1 MPATV
6 EEMQRPSGATLSASY
21 SRLSELNGDTRV
33 ALERPP
39 FSWGKFWSFVGPGWL
54 MSMAYLDPG
63 NLEADLQSG
72 AYSRYELLYVTF
84 WSTVLGGLYQVLA
97 ARLGSCTG
105 RHLAELCRAEYPRV
119 VTYAVWIMM
128 ELVIIGCDIQ
138 EVLGTAIALQILF
151 GLPLWVGCLITALD
165 TFTFLAIDR
174 RGDNKTVSML
184 GSIIMPHNVYLHSA
198 LVQSRSVHSRCGA
211 GAGPVKE
218 ANFYFGLEAILALFV
233 SFLINMFVISA
244 FASTFYS
251 QQCDALGADVNSDVY
266 DAGIQTACIPSAAAL
281 VSGNSIYS
289 ATTGFTCSIQ
299 NGAVAVSCIQCYT
312 TKRIAGYCQQVG
324 LKEAGTAVSS
334 ALGHYAKII
343 WAVGLVA
350 SGQASTMTGTYAGQF
365 VMEWFLDLR
374 IAAWKRVAITRTMAL
389 GPALVVALLT
399 EYDGFHSDIVSEMIN
414 VMQSVQLPFA
424 LVPLLTFTTNKR
436 LMGQPFV
443 YNRWVVLALVIGT
456 LALFGVNYALVFRT
470 LQQSFDLSSNG
481 WAVVAVVST
490 FYGALVL
497 YLMAFPFVSCGLLS
511 PRNEFFVSQRATTDL
526 ELSRLDTLSLEE
538 QEILANIQELQLQ
551 LMRLRAEEDG
561 DSDDDSTDKAAGA
574 AGSQLIV
581 VSNNLPV
588 LLERQP
594 QTGGWKATKTT
605 GGLDK
610 LMCLT
615 GVRAEMN
622 FLWVGWVG
630 QHIPKSDHEAVRRL
644 LLQHN
649 CLPVFLSSEVASRHT
664 GFSSEVLWSLF
675 HYVSEPVPFTLNSS
689 GNASFHSTKRFNK
702 QDWRAYESANESFAD
717 AIAEVYNE
725 GDSVWVHDYHL
736 MLLPSLLRQ
745 RIPLCRIGWFL
756 HTPFPASDV
765 YCRLPV
771 RSQLLTGVLQAD
783 LVGFQTFDYERHF
796 LSTCHR
802 LLGVECSHKGVRSSF
817 ADRDHFTSIGVFPI
831 GISLEPF
838 ARAASSMSTLN
849 RVNELHDKFGGKR
862 IILGIDRLDNIKGI
876 PHKMLAMEMLLDR
889 FPEWQHNVVLVQI
902 GISSRSGVVDSKS
915 SGASSSGHN
924 GRRSSASST
933 SGENASILPRS
944 SSYPIVGPGST
955 TGSESPIKT
964 LSESPPAAAS
974 PIAAGKGSI
983 GYDAFHQLE
992 MSSRSYHNIVT
1003 QVNQIVGRING
1014 IFGTLDYAPIHFI
1027 QQQVTPHEE
1036 LCALYDLADVC
1047 LVTSTRDGMN
1057 LVSHEFI
1064 VCQQHF
1070 MRNKDE
1076 RKKAARAASRGFST
1090 SSIKSDST
1098 SASAPTF
1105 GGADNAEATGE
1116 GAVRSG
1122 VLSPIASPRQS
1133 SASVLTDWEGEDG
1146 GPGVLIVSEFAGC
1159 SQSLSGAIVINPWN
1173 TEDVALSIHQ
1183 ALSMC
1188 RTEREIRQQKLYRYV
1203 SSNTASTWGEEFL
1216 KELGEAVEKNRKT
1229 STQLPKLDKKTI
1241 VQAYRSSQNRVII
1254 LDYDRT
1260 LTPQHSLLPLAA
1272 VGPNFKSLLDALS
1285 ADERNTVF
1293 IVSGR
1298 ERKFLETWLN
1308 GVRVG
1313 VAAEDGFFYRMNL
1326 SNTRE
1331 QWKTM
1336 SKFQYDVAT
1345 ARSGGSTTAT
1355 VAGVGS
1361 VSGGSMDASFSSDAH
1376 SMMHMS
1382 MGSVPTYSHHT
1393 SVPGS
1398 TDTGDNTPV
1407 TGGSIAQTDD
1417 SFGGDDMSW
1426 KDLVLPTMLMFTD
1439 RTPGSYIED
1448 KESSLAW
1455 HYGDADPHFGSWQAK
1470 DLQII
1475 LERQLIGTALEVYQ
1489 GHMSVSVEHEGCT
1502 KTRVL
1507 EGILKHLS
1515 LPEQIAKKSDQEV
1528 DFVLCVCDDVT
1539 DDQMFQTLNALVTE
1553 SNERHDERKRK
1564 EEEQAANERIRR
1576 NSIALGKPVPAQLHA
1591 QPVPSAAH
1599 VSKAK
1604 PRMPRPRGGSGVTD
1618 ELEPTIKIKG
1628 VKKHRQKE
1636 QLIGAAAAAVR
1647 GHEDYSTDEEEELNV
1662 GDYMDDDNK
1671 VAFSRLQ
1678 KVPVRLAENVSIF
1691 AVVVG
1696 PDVQHSGGRHASSFA
1711 VDTLADVRKV
1721 LKDFVEE
1728 SRKGG
1733 AGPPG
1738 TIADVSLPPAVA
1750 AAPVGGMPEE
1760 APHYRLTS

>member
-1 MPATV
+1 
-6 EEMQRPSGATLSASY
+6 
-21 SRLSELNGDTRV
+21 
-33 ALERPP
+33 
-39 FSWGKFWSFVGPGWL
+39 
-54 MSMAYLDPG
+54 MSMGEDA
-63 NLEADLQSG
+63 
-72 AYSRYELLYVTF
+72 
-84 WSTVLGGLYQVLA
+84 
-97 ARLGSCTG
+97 
-105 RHLAELCRAEYPRV
+105 
-119 VTYAVWIMM
+119 
-128 ELVIIGCDIQ
+128 
-138 EVLGTAIALQILF
+138 
-151 GLPLWVGCLITALD
+151 
-165 TFTFLAIDR
+165 
-174 RGDNKTVSML
+174 
-184 GSIIMPHNVYLHSA
+184 SA
-198 LVQSRSVHSRCGA
+198 LHVA
-211 GAGPVKE
+211 PA
-218 ANFYFGLEAILALFV
+218 
-233 SFLINMFVISA
+233 
-244 FASTFYS
+244 
-251 QQCDALGADVNSDVY
+251 
-266 DAGIQTACIPSAAAL
+266 PS
-281 VSGNSIYS
+281 SG
-289 ATTGFTCSIQ
+289 
-299 NGAVAVSCIQCYT
+299 V
-312 TKRIAGYCQQVG
+312 
-324 LKEAGTAVSS
+324 
-334 ALGHYAKII
+334 
-343 WAVGLVA
+343 
-350 SGQASTMTGTYAGQF
+350 
-365 VMEWFLDLR
+365 
-374 IAAWKRVAITRTMAL
+374 
-389 GPALVVALLT
+389 
-399 EYDGFHSDIVSEMIN
+399 
-414 VMQSVQLPFA
+414 
-424 LVPLLTFTTNKR
+424 
-436 LMGQPFV
+436 
-443 YNRWVVLALVIGT
+443 
-456 LALFGVNYALVFRT
+456 
-470 LQQSFDLSSNG
+470 
-481 WAVVAVVST
+481 
-490 FYGALVL
+490 
-497 YLMAFPFVSCGLLS
+497 LS
-511 PRNEFFVSQRATTDL
+511 PRNEFFVSQRAATDF
-526 ELSRLDTLSLEE
+526 ELSRLATLSLEE

-551 LMRLRAEEDG
+551 LMQLRAEEEE
-561 DSDDDSTDKAAGA
+561 DSDEESTDKPLGA
-574 AGSQLIV
+574 TENQLIV

-594 QTGGWKATKTT
+594 QNGRWKATKTT

-630 QHIPKSDHEAVRRL
+630 QHIPKSEHEAVRRL

-649 CLPVFLSSEVASRHT
+649 CLPVFLSSDVASRHT

-675 HYVSEPVPFTLNSS
+675 HYVSEPVPFTFNTG
-689 GNASFHSTKRFNK
+689 GNTSFHSTKRFNK

-717 AIAEVYNE
+717 AIAEIYNE

-745 RIPLCRIGWFL
+745 RIPPCRIGWFL

-771 RSQLLTGVLQAD
+771 RSQLLQGVLQAD

-802 LLGVECSHKGVRSSF
+802 LLGVECSHKGVRS
-817 ADRDHFTSIGVFPI
+817 ALPDRDHFTSIGVFPI
-831 GISLEPF
+831 GINLEPF
-838 ARAASSMSTLN
+838 ARAASSVPTLN

-915 SGASSSGHN
+915 TGASGSGEN
-924 GRRSSASST
+924 TRTARRSSATSTGGDSS
-933 SGENASILPRS
+933 NILPRS
-944 SSYPIVGPGST
+944 SSYPIVGPGSS
-955 TGSESPIKT
+955 TGSDSPIKG
-964 LSESPPAAAS
+964 LSESPPSAAS
-974 PIAAGKGSI
+974 PMAGGKGNI
-983 GYDAFHQLE
+983 GYDACHQLE
-992 MSSRSYHNIVT
+992 MSSHSYHNIVI

-1027 QQQVTPHEE
+1027 QQQATPHEE

-1076 RKKAARAASRGFST
+1076 RKKAARAAARRISNSKDE
-1090 SSIKSDST
+1090 SV
-1098 SASAPTF
+1098 PT
-1105 GGADNAEATGE
+1105 GNTENTNTVGE
-1116 GAVRSG
+1116 RVSKSG
-1122 VLSPIASPRQS
+1122 VLSPIPSPRQS

-1146 GPGVLIVSEFAGC
+1146 GPGVLVVSEFAGC
-1159 SQSLSGAIVINPWN
+1159 SQSLSGAIVVNPWS

-1203 SSNTASTWGEEFL
+1203 SSNTAAAWGEQFL
-1216 KELGEAVEKNRKT
+1216 EELGEAVEKNRKS
-1229 STQLPKLDKKTI
+1229 STQLPKLDKKII
-1241 VQAYRSSQNRVII
+1241 VQAYRSAQNRVII

-1272 VGPNFKSLLDALS
+1272 VGPNFKSLLDALT

-1361 VSGGSMDASFSSDAH
+1361 VSGGSLDTSYSSDAH

-1382 MGSVPTYSHHT
+1382 MGSLPAYSQHA
-1393 SVPGS
+1393 SAPGS
-1398 TDTGDNTPV
+1398 TDTGDCTPIA
-1407 TGGSIAQTDD
+1407 GSIAPTDD

-1448 KESSLAW
+1448 KESSLTW

-1489 GHMSVSVEHEGCT
+1489 GHKSVSVEHEGCT

-1515 LPEQIAKKSDQEV
+1515 LPDQISKRNDQAV

-1539 DDQMFQTLNALVTE
+1539 DDQMFQTLNALVAE
-1553 SNERHDERKRK
+1553 SNERHNERKRK

-1576 NSIALGKPVPAQLHA
+1576 DSIALGNHPMQPQLHA

-1618 ELEPTIKIKG
+1618 ELEPTRQVKTG
-1628 VKKHRQKE
+1628 VKKRHHTM

-1647 GHEDYSTDEEEELNV
+1647 GHEDYSTDDDDELDA
-1662 GDYMDDDNK
+1662 GDFMDDDNK
-1671 VAFSRLQ
+1671 VVFSRLQ

-1696 PDVQHSGGRHASSFA
+1696 PDVQHSGGRHACSFA
-1711 VDTLADVRKV
+1711 VDSLADVRKV

-1728 SRKGG
+1728 SRKGVGPG
-1733 AGPPG
+1733 AAANASGVATTDTTPPPG
-1738 TIADVSLPPAVA
+1738 DYSSVSSPP
-1750 AAPVGGMPEE
+1750 
-1760 APHYRLTS
+1760 

>member
-1 MPATV
+1 MG
-6 EEMQRPSGATLSASY
+6 E
-21 SRLSELNGDTRV
+21 DT
-33 ALERPP
+33 
-39 FSWGKFWSFVGPGWL
+39 
-54 MSMAYLDPG
+54 
-63 NLEADLQSG
+63 
-72 AYSRYELLYVTF
+72 
-84 WSTVLGGLYQVLA
+84 
-97 ARLGSCTG
+97 
-105 RHLAELCRAEYPRV
+105 
-119 VTYAVWIMM
+119 
-128 ELVIIGCDIQ
+128 
-138 EVLGTAIALQILF
+138 
-151 GLPLWVGCLITALD
+151 
-165 TFTFLAIDR
+165 
-174 RGDNKTVSML
+174 
-184 GSIIMPHNVYLHSA
+184 
-198 LVQSRSVHSRCGA
+198 
-211 GAGPVKE
+211 
-218 ANFYFGLEAILALFV
+218 
-233 SFLINMFVISA
+233 
-244 FASTFYS
+244 
-251 QQCDALGADVNSDVY
+251 
-266 DAGIQTACIPSAAAL
+266 AAL
-281 VSGNSIYS
+281 HVTT
-289 ATTGFTCSIQ
+289 ATPP
-299 NGAVAVSCIQCYT
+299 
-312 TKRIAGYCQQVG
+312 
-324 LKEAGTAVSS
+324 
-334 ALGHYAKII
+334 
-343 WAVGLVA
+343 A
-350 SGQASTMTGTYAGQF
+350 SG
-365 VMEWFLDLR
+365 V
-374 IAAWKRVAITRTMAL
+374 
-389 GPALVVALLT
+389 
-399 EYDGFHSDIVSEMIN
+399 
-414 VMQSVQLPFA
+414 
-424 LVPLLTFTTNKR
+424 
-436 LMGQPFV
+436 
-443 YNRWVVLALVIGT
+443 
-456 LALFGVNYALVFRT
+456 
-470 LQQSFDLSSNG
+470 
-481 WAVVAVVST
+481 
-490 FYGALVL
+490 
-497 YLMAFPFVSCGLLS
+497 LS
-511 PRNEFFVSQRATTDL
+511 PRNEFFVSQRAATDF

-551 LMRLRAEEDG
+551 LMQLRAEEEEG
-561 DSDDDSTDKAAGA
+561 SDEESTDKAEGA
-574 AGSQLIV
+574 AGNQLIV

-594 QTGGWKATKTT
+594 QTGRWKATKTT

-630 QHIPKSDHEAVRRL
+630 QHIPKSEHEAVRRL

-675 HYVSEPVPFTLNSS
+675 HYVSEPVPFTF
-689 GNASFHSTKRFNK
+689 NAGANTSFHSTKRFNK

-717 AIAEVYNE
+717 AIAEIYNE

-838 ARAASSMSTLN
+838 ARAASSMPTLS

-902 GISSRSGVVDSKS
+902 GISSRSGVVDSKPTGTS
-915 SGASSSGHN
+915 SAGDN

-933 SGENASILPRS
+933 SGDNASILPRS
-944 SSYPIVGPGST
+944 SSYPLVGPGT
-955 TGSESPIKT
+955 GTGSDSPIKG
-964 LSESPPAAAS
+964 LSESPPTAAS
-974 PIAAGKGSI
+974 PIATGKGNI
-983 GYDAFHQLE
+983 GYDACHQLE
-992 MSSRSYHNIVT
+992 MSSHSYHNIVT

-1076 RKKAARAASRGFST
+1076 RKKAARAAARGFNGSN
-1090 SSIKSDST
+1090 IKGDNT
-1098 SASAPTF
+1098 PIPAPTF
-1105 GGADNAEATGE
+1105 GTTKVVDSTENTGE
-1116 GAVRSG
+1116 STARGG
-1122 VLSPIASPRQS
+1122 VLSPISSPRQS

-1146 GPGVLIVSEFAGC
+1146 GPGVLVVSEFAGC

-1216 KELGEAVEKNRKT
+1216 EELGEAVEKNRKT
-1229 STQLPKLDKKTI
+1229 STQLPKLDKKAI
-1241 VQAYRSSQNRVII
+1241 AQAYHSAQNRVII

-1361 VSGGSMDASFSSDAH
+1361 VSGVSLDASYSSDAH

-1382 MGSVPTYSHHT
+1382 MGSLSTYPHQASA
-1393 SVPGS
+1393 PGS
-1398 TDTGDNTPV
+1398 TGTGDNTPV
-1407 TGGSIAQTDD
+1407 TGGSIDPTDD

-1448 KESSLAW
+1448 KESSLTW

-1515 LPEQIAKKSDQEV
+1515 LPEQISKKSDQEV

-1564 EEEQAANERIRR
+1564 EEELANERIRR
-1576 NSIALGKPVPAQLHA
+1576 NSIALGKSVPSQLHA

-1628 VKKHRQKE
+1628 GMKKRRHNE

-1647 GHEDYSTDEEEELNV
+1647 GHEDYSTDDDEELIV
-1662 GDYMDDDNK
+1662 GDFMDDDNK

-1696 PDVQHSGGRHASSFA
+1696 PDVQHSGGRHAWSFA
-1711 VDTLADVRKV
+1711 VDSLADVRKV
-1721 LKDFVEE
+1721 LKDFVDE
-1728 SRKGG
+1728 SRKVG
-1733 AGPPG
+1733 AGPG
-1738 TIADVSLPPAVA
+1738 TAIADTSTIPATVPAGGDTNPSSTLPP
-1750 AAPVGGMPEE
+1750 
-1760 APHYRLTS
+1760 

>member
-1 MPATV
+1 MG
-6 EEMQRPSGATLSASY
+6 E
-21 SRLSELNGDTRV
+21 DTA
-33 ALERPP
+33 ALH
-39 FSWGKFWSFVGPGWL
+39 V
-54 MSMAYLDPG
+54 
-63 NLEADLQSG
+63 
-72 AYSRYELLYVTF
+72 
-84 WSTVLGGLYQVLA
+84 
-97 ARLGSCTG
+97 
-105 RHLAELCRAEYPRV
+105 
-119 VTYAVWIMM
+119 
-128 ELVIIGCDIQ
+128 
-138 EVLGTAIALQILF
+138 
-151 GLPLWVGCLITALD
+151 
-165 TFTFLAIDR
+165 
-174 RGDNKTVSML
+174 
-184 GSIIMPHNVYLHSA
+184 
-198 LVQSRSVHSRCGA
+198 
-211 GAGPVKE
+211 
-218 ANFYFGLEAILALFV
+218 
-233 SFLINMFVISA
+233 
-244 FASTFYS
+244 
-251 QQCDALGADVNSDVY
+251 
-266 DAGIQTACIPSAAAL
+266 AAA
-281 VSGNSIYS
+281 SPP
-289 ATTGFTCSIQ
+289 
-299 NGAVAVSCIQCYT
+299 
-312 TKRIAGYCQQVG
+312 
-324 LKEAGTAVSS
+324 
-334 ALGHYAKII
+334 
-343 WAVGLVA
+343 A
-350 SGQASTMTGTYAGQF
+350 SG
-365 VMEWFLDLR
+365 V
-374 IAAWKRVAITRTMAL
+374 
-389 GPALVVALLT
+389 
-399 EYDGFHSDIVSEMIN
+399 
-414 VMQSVQLPFA
+414 
-424 LVPLLTFTTNKR
+424 
-436 LMGQPFV
+436 
-443 YNRWVVLALVIGT
+443 
-456 LALFGVNYALVFRT
+456 
-470 LQQSFDLSSNG
+470 
-481 WAVVAVVST
+481 
-490 FYGALVL
+490 
-497 YLMAFPFVSCGLLS
+497 LS
-511 PRNEFFVSQRATTDL
+511 PRNEFFVSQRAATDF

-551 LMRLRAEEDG
+551 LMQLRAEEEE
-561 DSDDDSTDKAAGA
+561 DSDDDSADKATGAG
-574 AGSQLIV
+574 GSNQLIV

-594 QTGGWKATKTT
+594 QTGRWKATKTT

-630 QHIPKSDHEAVRRL
+630 QHIPKSEHEAVRRL

-675 HYVSEPVPFTLNSS
+675 HYVSEPVPFTFNAGGNS
-689 GNASFHSTKRFNK
+689 SFHSTKRFNK

-717 AIAEVYNE
+717 AIAEIYNE

-745 RIPLCRIGWFL
+745 RIPPCRIGWFL

-838 ARAASSMSTLN
+838 ARAASSMPTLN

-915 SGASSSGHN
+915 TGASSAGDN

-933 SGENASILPRS
+933 SGDNANILPRS
-944 SSYPIVGPGST
+944 SSYPIVGPGSS
-955 TGSESPIKT
+955 TGSDSPIKG
-964 LSESPPAAAS
+964 LSESPPTAAS
-974 PIAAGKGSI
+974 PIATGKGNA
-983 GYDAFHQLE
+983 GYDACHQLE
-992 MSSRSYHNIVT
+992 MSSHSYHNIVT

-1076 RKKAARAASRGFST
+1076 RKKAARAAARGFSGK
-1090 SSIKSDST
+1090 SST
-1098 SASAPTF
+1098 
-1105 GGADNAEATGE
+1105 
-1116 GAVRSG
+1116 RSG
-1122 VLSPIASPRQS
+1122 VLSPISSPRQS
-1133 SASVLTDWEGEDG
+1133 SASVLTEWEGEDG
-1146 GPGVLIVSEFAGC
+1146 GPGVLVVSEFAGC

-1216 KELGEAVEKNRKT
+1216 EELGEAVEKNRKT
-1229 STQLPKLDKKTI
+1229 STQLPKLDKKAI
-1241 VQAYRSSQNRVII
+1241 VQAYRSAQNRVII

-1345 ARSGGSTTAT
+1345 ARSGGSTAAT
-1355 VAGVGS
+1355 MAGVGS
-1361 VSGGSMDASFSSDAH
+1361 VSGASLDASYSSDAH

-1382 MGSVPTYSHHT
+1382 MGSLPTYPHHT
-1393 SVPGS
+1393 SAPDS
-1398 TDTGDNTPV
+1398 TDTGENTPV
-1407 TGGSIAQTDD
+1407 TGGSIAPTDD

-1448 KESSLAW
+1448 KESSLTW

-1502 KTRVL
+1502 KTR
-1507 EGILKHLS
+1507 
-1515 LPEQIAKKSDQEV
+1515 KSDLEV

-1576 NSIALGKPVPAQLHA
+1576 NSIALGKPVPPQLHA

-1618 ELEPTIKIKG
+1618 ELEPTIKIR
-1628 VKKHRQKE
+1628 KKRLQNE

-1647 GHEDYSTDEEEELNV
+1647 GHEDYSTDDDEELIA
-1662 GDYMDDDNK
+1662 GDYVDDDNK

-1678 KVPVRLAENVSIF
+1678 KVPVRLAEDVSIF

-1696 PDVQHSGGRHASSFA
+1696 PDVQHSGGRHAWSFA
-1711 VDTLADVRKV
+1711 VDSLADVRKV
-1721 LKDFVEE
+1721 LKDFVDE
-1728 SRKGG
+1728 SRKVGT
-1733 AGPPG
+1733 GPG
-1738 TIADVSLPPAVA
+1738 
-1750 AAPVGGMPEE
+1750 
-1760 APHYRLTS
+1760 

>member
-1 MPATV
+1 MG
-6 EEMQRPSGATLSASY
+6 EEVAPLHVTAAS
-21 SRLSELNGDTRV
+21 
-33 ALERPP
+33 PP
-39 FSWGKFWSFVGPGWL
+39 
-54 MSMAYLDPG
+54 
-63 NLEADLQSG
+63 
-72 AYSRYELLYVTF
+72 
-84 WSTVLGGLYQVLA
+84 
-97 ARLGSCTG
+97 
-105 RHLAELCRAEYPRV
+105 
-119 VTYAVWIMM
+119 
-128 ELVIIGCDIQ
+128 
-138 EVLGTAIALQILF
+138 
-151 GLPLWVGCLITALD
+151 
-165 TFTFLAIDR
+165 
-174 RGDNKTVSML
+174 
-184 GSIIMPHNVYLHSA
+184 
-198 LVQSRSVHSRCGA
+198 
-211 GAGPVKE
+211 
-218 ANFYFGLEAILALFV
+218 
-233 SFLINMFVISA
+233 
-244 FASTFYS
+244 
-251 QQCDALGADVNSDVY
+251 
-266 DAGIQTACIPSAAAL
+266 
-281 VSGNSIYS
+281 
-289 ATTGFTCSIQ
+289 
-299 NGAVAVSCIQCYT
+299 
-312 TKRIAGYCQQVG
+312 
-324 LKEAGTAVSS
+324 
-334 ALGHYAKII
+334 
-343 WAVGLVA
+343 A
-350 SGQASTMTGTYAGQF
+350 SG
-365 VMEWFLDLR
+365 V
-374 IAAWKRVAITRTMAL
+374 
-389 GPALVVALLT
+389 
-399 EYDGFHSDIVSEMIN
+399 
-414 VMQSVQLPFA
+414 
-424 LVPLLTFTTNKR
+424 
-436 LMGQPFV
+436 
-443 YNRWVVLALVIGT
+443 
-456 LALFGVNYALVFRT
+456 
-470 LQQSFDLSSNG
+470 
-481 WAVVAVVST
+481 
-490 FYGALVL
+490 
-497 YLMAFPFVSCGLLS
+497 LS
-511 PRNEFFVSQRATTDL
+511 PRNDFFVSQRAATDF

-551 LMRLRAEEDG
+551 LMQLRAEQEE
-561 DSDDDSTDKAAGA
+561 DSDEDSTDKPLGA
-574 AGSQLIV
+574 SGNQLIV

-594 QTGGWKATKTT
+594 QTGRWKATKTT

-630 QHIPKSDHEAVRRL
+630 QHIPKSEHEAVRRL

-649 CLPVFLSSEVASRHT
+649 CLPVFLSSDVASRHT

-675 HYVSEPVPFTLNSS
+675 HYVSEPVPFTFNAGSS
-689 GNASFHSTKRFNK
+689 TSFHSTKRFSK

-717 AIAEVYNE
+717 AIAEIYNE

-745 RIPLCRIGWFL
+745 RIPPCRIGWFL

-802 LLGVECSHKGVRSSF
+802 LLGVECSHKGVRS
-817 ADRDHFTSIGVFPI
+817 ALPDRDHFTSIGVFPI

-838 ARAASSMSTLN
+838 ARAASSMPTLN

-915 SGASSSGHN
+915 TGANGAGENTRRPSASNASGESSSL
-924 GRRSSASST
+924 
-933 SGENASILPRS
+933 LPRS
-944 SSYPIVGPGST
+944 SSYPIVGTTSS
-955 TGSESPIKT
+955 TGSDSPIKG
-964 LSESPPAAAS
+964 LSESPPNATS
-974 PIAAGKGSI
+974 PIAAGKGNI
-983 GYDAFHQLE
+983 GYDPCHQLE
-992 MSSRSYHNIVT
+992 MSSHSYHNIVT

-1027 QQQVTPHEE
+1027 QQQATPHEE

-1076 RKKAARAASRGFST
+1076 RKKAARAAARGFSS
-1090 SSIKSDST
+1090 SSI
-1098 SASAPTF
+1098 ASEGTVPSYL
-1105 GGADNAEATGE
+1105 GKGEGMNTGE
-1116 GAVRSG
+1116 GLTKGG
-1122 VLSPIASPRQS
+1122 VLSPISSPRQS

-1146 GPGVLIVSEFAGC
+1146 GPGVLVVSEFAGC
-1159 SQSLSGAIVINPWN
+1159 SQSLSGAIVVNPWN
-1173 TEDVALSIHQ
+1173 IEDVALSVHQ

-1203 SSNTASTWGEEFL
+1203 SSNTASAWGEQFL
-1216 KELGEAVEKNRKT
+1216 EELGEAVEKNRKS

-1241 VQAYRSSQNRVII
+1241 VQAYRSAQNRVII

-1285 ADERNTVF
+1285 TDERNTVF

-1331 QWKTM
+1331 HWKTM

-1345 ARSGGSTTAT
+1345 ARSGGSTAT
-1355 VAGVGS
+1355 MAGVGS
-1361 VSGGSMDASFSSDAH
+1361 VSGSLDASYSSDAH

-1382 MGSVPTYSHHT
+1382 MGSFPAYSRHI
-1393 SVPGS
+1393 SAPGS
-1398 TDTGDNTPV
+1398 TDTGDGTPV
-1407 TGGSIAQTDD
+1407 AGSIEPTDD

-1448 KESSLAW
+1448 KESSLTW

-1515 LPEQIAKKSDQEV
+1515 LPDQISKKNDQEV

-1539 DDQMFQTLNALVTE
+1539 DDQMFQTLNALVAE

-1564 EEEQAANERIRR
+1564 EEEQAENERIRR
-1576 NSIALGKPVPAQLHA
+1576 NSIALSNPVPPQLHA
-1591 QPVPSAAH
+1591 LPVPSAAH

-1604 PRMPRPRGGSGVTD
+1604 PRMPRPRGGNGVTD
-1618 ELEPTIKIKG
+1618 ELEPAMKLKG
-1628 VKKHRQKE
+1628 GSRKRHQNE

-1647 GHEDYSTDEEEELNV
+1647 GHEEYSTDDDDELDA
-1662 GDYMDDDNK
+1662 GDLTDDDNK

-1678 KVPVRLAENVSIF
+1678 KVPVRLAENVAIF
-1691 AVVVG
+1691 AVIVG
-1696 PDVQHSGGRHASSFA
+1696 PDVQHSGGRHACSFA
-1711 VDTLADVRKV
+1711 VDSLADVRKV
-1721 LKDFVEE
+1721 LKEFVDE

-1733 AGPPG
+1733 TGTGADASSAGGDCIASSLSPP
-1738 TIADVSLPPAVA
+1738 
-1750 AAPVGGMPEE
+1750 
-1760 APHYRLTS
+1760 

>member
-1 MPATV
+1 MG
-6 EEMQRPSGATLSASY
+6 EE
-21 SRLSELNGDTRV
+21 
-33 ALERPP
+33 
-39 FSWGKFWSFVGPGWL
+39 
-54 MSMAYLDPG
+54 
-63 NLEADLQSG
+63 
-72 AYSRYELLYVTF
+72 VT
-84 WSTVLGGLYQVLA
+84 S
-97 ARLGSCTG
+97 
-105 RHLAELCRAEYPRV
+105 
-119 VTYAVWIMM
+119 
-128 ELVIIGCDIQ
+128 
-138 EVLGTAIALQILF
+138 
-151 GLPLWVGCLITALD
+151 
-165 TFTFLAIDR
+165 
-174 RGDNKTVSML
+174 
-184 GSIIMPHNVYLHSA
+184 LH
-198 LVQSRSVHSRCGA
+198 
-211 GAGPVKE
+211 
-218 ANFYFGLEAILALFV
+218 
-233 SFLINMFVISA
+233 
-244 FASTFYS
+244 
-251 QQCDALGADVNSDVY
+251 
-266 DAGIQTACIPSAAAL
+266 AAAASPPT
-281 VSGNSIYS
+281 SG
-289 ATTGFTCSIQ
+289 
-299 NGAVAVSCIQCYT
+299 V
-312 TKRIAGYCQQVG
+312 
-324 LKEAGTAVSS
+324 
-334 ALGHYAKII
+334 
-343 WAVGLVA
+343 
-350 SGQASTMTGTYAGQF
+350 
-365 VMEWFLDLR
+365 
-374 IAAWKRVAITRTMAL
+374 
-389 GPALVVALLT
+389 
-399 EYDGFHSDIVSEMIN
+399 
-414 VMQSVQLPFA
+414 
-424 LVPLLTFTTNKR
+424 
-436 LMGQPFV
+436 
-443 YNRWVVLALVIGT
+443 
-456 LALFGVNYALVFRT
+456 
-470 LQQSFDLSSNG
+470 
-481 WAVVAVVST
+481 
-490 FYGALVL
+490 
-497 YLMAFPFVSCGLLS
+497 LS
-511 PRNEFFVSQRATTDL
+511 PRNEFFVSQRAATDF

-538 QEILANIQELQLQ
+538 QEILANIQDLQLQ
-551 LMRLRAEEDG
+551 LMQLRADQEED
-561 DSDDDSTDKAAGA
+561 SDEDSTDKPLGA
-574 AGSQLIV
+574 SGNQLIV

-594 QTGGWKATKTT
+594 QTGRWKATKTT

-630 QHIPKSDHEAVRRL
+630 QHIPKSEHEAVRRL

-649 CLPVFLSSEVASRHT
+649 CLPVFLSSDVASRHT

-675 HYVSEPVPFTLNSS
+675 HYVSEPVPFTFNAGSS
-689 GNASFHSTKRFNK
+689 SSFHSTKRFNK

-717 AIAEVYNE
+717 AIAEIYNE

-745 RIPLCRIGWFL
+745 RIPPCRIGWFL

-771 RSQLLTGVLQAD
+771 RSQLLAGVLQAD

-802 LLGVECSHKGVRSSF
+802 LLGVECSHKGVRSVLP
-817 ADRDHFTSIGVFPI
+817 DRDHFTSIGVFPI

-838 ARAASSMSTLN
+838 ARAASSMPTLN

-915 SGASSSGHN
+915 TGAN
-924 GRRSSASST
+924 GAGENTRRPSASSASGDS
-933 SGENASILPRS
+933 SNILPRS
-944 SSYPIVGPGST
+944 SSYPIVKPKSS
-955 TGSESPIKT
+955 TGSDSPIKS
-964 LSESPPAAAS
+964 LSESPPRAPS
-974 PIAAGKGSI
+974 PMAGGKGNI
-983 GYDAFHQLE
+983 GYDPCHQLE
-992 MSSRSYHNIVT
+992 MSSDSYHNIVT

-1027 QQQVTPHEE
+1027 QQQATPHEE

-1070 MRNKDE
+1070 MR
-1076 RKKAARAASRGFST
+1076 S
-1090 SSIKSDST
+1090 
-1098 SASAPTF
+1098 
-1105 GGADNAEATGE
+1105 
-1116 GAVRSG
+1116 
-1122 VLSPIASPRQS
+1122 
-1133 SASVLTDWEGEDG
+1133 
-1146 GPGVLIVSEFAGC
+1146 
-1159 SQSLSGAIVINPWN
+1159 
-1173 TEDVALSIHQ
+1173 
-1183 ALSMC
+1183 
-1188 RTEREIRQQKLYRYV
+1188 
-1203 SSNTASTWGEEFL
+1203 
-1216 KELGEAVEKNRKT
+1216 
-1229 STQLPKLDKKTI
+1229 
-1241 VQAYRSSQNRVII
+1241 
-1254 LDYDRT
+1254 
-1260 LTPQHSLLPLAA
+1260 
-1272 VGPNFKSLLDALS
+1272 PNFKSLLDALS

-1331 QWKTM
+1331 HWKTM

-1345 ARSGGSTTAT
+1345 ARSGGSTAT
-1355 VAGVGS
+1355 MTGMGS
-1361 VSGGSMDASFSSDAH
+1361 VSGSLDASYSSDAH

-1382 MGSVPTYSHHT
+1382 MGSLPAYSRHT

-1407 TGGSIAQTDD
+1407 AGSIAPTDD

-1448 KESSLAW
+1448 KESSLTW

-1515 LPEQIAKKSDQEV
+1515 LPDQIAKKNDQEV

-1539 DDQMFQTLNALVTE
+1539 DDQMFQTLNALVAE

-1564 EEEQAANERIRR
+1564 EEEQAENERIRR
-1576 NSIALGKPVPAQLHA
+1576 DSIALSNPEPPQLHA

-1604 PRMPRPRGGSGVTD
+1604 PRMPRPRGGNDATD
-1618 ELEPTIKIKG
+1618 ELEPTIKLKG
-1628 VKKHRQKE
+1628 GARKRHENE

-1647 GHEDYSTDEEEELNV
+1647 GHDEYSTDDDDELDAGN
-1662 GDYMDDDNK
+1662 YMDDDNK

-1678 KVPVRLAENVSIF
+1678 KVPVRLAENVEIF
-1691 AVVVG
+1691 AVIVG
-1696 PDVQHSGGRHASSFA
+1696 PDVQHSGGRHACSFA

-1721 LKDFVEE
+1721 LKAFVDE
-1728 SRKGG
+1728 SRKGRNAADASPG
-1733 AGPPG
+1733 DANATSPP
-1738 TIADVSLPPAVA
+1738 P
-1750 AAPVGGMPEE
+1750 
-1760 APHYRLTS
+1760 

>member
-1 MPATV
+1 M
-6 EEMQRPSGATLSASY
+6 
-21 SRLSELNGDTRV
+21 GD
-33 ALERPP
+33 E
-39 FSWGKFWSFVGPGWL
+39 
-54 MSMAYLDPG
+54 
-63 NLEADLQSG
+63 
-72 AYSRYELLYVTF
+72 
-84 WSTVLGGLYQVLA
+84 
-97 ARLGSCTG
+97 
-105 RHLAELCRAEYPRV
+105 
-119 VTYAVWIMM
+119 
-128 ELVIIGCDIQ
+128 
-138 EVLGTAIALQILF
+138 
-151 GLPLWVGCLITALD
+151 
-165 TFTFLAIDR
+165 
-174 RGDNKTVSML
+174 
-184 GSIIMPHNVYLHSA
+184 
-198 LVQSRSVHSRCGA
+198 
-211 GAGPVKE
+211 
-218 ANFYFGLEAILALFV
+218 
-233 SFLINMFVISA
+233 
-244 FASTFYS
+244 
-251 QQCDALGADVNSDVY
+251 
-266 DAGIQTACIPSAAAL
+266 
-281 VSGNSIYS
+281 
-289 ATTGFTCSIQ
+289 
-299 NGAVAVSCIQCYT
+299 
-312 TKRIAGYCQQVG
+312 
-324 LKEAGTAVSS
+324 
-334 ALGHYAKII
+334 
-343 WAVGLVA
+343 VA
-350 SGQASTMTGTYAGQF
+350 SSSGLHVAASP
-365 VMEWFLDLR
+365 
-374 IAAWKRVAITRTMAL
+374 
-389 GPALVVALLT
+389 PAPPT
-399 EYDGFHSDIVSEMIN
+399 S
-414 VMQSVQLPFA
+414 
-424 LVPLLTFTTNKR
+424 
-436 LMGQPFV
+436 
-443 YNRWVVLALVIGT
+443 
-456 LALFGVNYALVFRT
+456 GV
-470 LQQSFDLSSNG
+470 
-481 WAVVAVVST
+481 
-490 FYGALVL
+490 
-497 YLMAFPFVSCGLLS
+497 LS
-511 PRNEFFVSQRATTDL
+511 PRNEFFVSQRAATDF

-551 LMRLRAEEDG
+551 LMKLRAEEEE
-561 DSDDDSTDKAAGA
+561 DSDEESTDKATTTAD
-574 AGSQLIV
+574 SQLIV

-594 QTGGWKATKTT
+594 QTGRWKATKTT

-630 QHIPKSDHEAVRRL
+630 QHIPKSEHEAVRRL

-649 CLPVFLSSEVASRHT
+649 CLPVFLSSDVASRHT

-675 HYVSEPVPFTLNSS
+675 HYVSEPVPSTWNAGGNS
-689 GNASFHSTKRFNK
+689 SFHSTKRFNK

-717 AIAEVYNE
+717 AIAEIYNE

-783 LVGFQTFDYERHF
+783 LIGFQTFDYERHF

-802 LLGVECSHKGVRSSF
+802 LLGVECSHKGVRSTL

-838 ARAASSMSTLN
+838 ARAASSLPTLN

-862 IILGIDRLDNIKGI
+862 IILGIDRLDNIKGL

-915 SGASSSGHN
+915 TGAGDNS
-924 GRRSSASST
+924 RRTSASSASGDSA
-933 SGENASILPRS
+933 NILPRS
-944 SSYPIVGPGST
+944 SSYPIGGSSS
-955 TGSESPIKT
+955 GNDSPIKA
-964 LSESPPAAAS
+964 LSESPPSAAS
-974 PIAAGKGSI
+974 PIATGKGNI
-983 GYDAFHQLE
+983 GYDACHQLE
-992 MSSRSYHNIVT
+992 MSSQSYHNIVT

-1027 QQQVTPHEE
+1027 QQQATPHEE

-1076 RKKAARAASRGFST
+1076 RKKAARAAARGFSA
-1090 SSIKSDST
+1090 SSLSGGGGT
-1098 SASAPTF
+1098 APKPGIPNSPDTI
-1105 GGADNAEATGE
+1105 GE
-1116 GAVRSG
+1116 GVGVMKGG
-1122 VLSPIASPRQS
+1122 VLSPITSPRQS
-1133 SASVLTDWEGEDG
+1133 SASMLTDWEGEDG
-1146 GPGVLIVSEFAGC
+1146 GPGVLVVSEFAGC
-1159 SQSLSGAIVINPWN
+1159 SQSLSGAIVVNPWN

-1203 SSNTASTWGEEFL
+1203 SSNTASAWGEEFL
-1216 KELGEAVEKNRKT
+1216 EELGVAVEKNRKS
-1229 STQLPKLDKKTI
+1229 STQLPKLDKKSI

-1355 VAGVGS
+1355 VVGVGS
-1361 VSGGSMDASFSSDAH
+1361 ASGGSLDASYSGDAH

-1382 MGSVPTYSHHT
+1382 MGSLPAYSQHA
-1393 SVPGS
+1393 SAPGS
-1398 TDTGDNTPV
+1398 TDTGDGTPRAV
-1407 TGGSIAQTDD
+1407 GSIAPTDD

-1448 KESSLAW
+1448 KESSLTW

-1489 GHMSVSVEHEGCT
+1489 GHKSVSVEHEGCT

-1515 LPEQIAKKSDQEV
+1515 LGEQISKKSDQEV

-1539 DDQMFQTLNALVTE
+1539 DDQMFQTLNALVAE

-1576 NSIALGKPVPAQLHA
+1576 NSIAMGKPLPPQLHA

-1618 ELEPTIKIKG
+1618 ELEPA
-1628 VKKHRQKE
+1628 KKVRNGLKKRRQNE
-1636 QLIGAAAAAVR
+1636 QLLGTAAAAVR
-1647 GHEDYSTDEEEELNV
+1647 GHEDYSTDDDELDDGECV
-1662 GDYMDDDNK
+1662 DDDNK

-1696 PDVQHSGGRHASSFA
+1696 PDVQHSGGRHACSFA
-1711 VDTLADVRKV
+1711 VDSLADVRKV
-1721 LKDFVEE
+1721 LKDFVDE

-1733 AGPPG
+1733 SATGPIAAGRGATAPN
-1738 TIADVSLPPAVA
+1738 ANASAPPAPVKSGEDSDVA
-1750 AAPVGGMPEE
+1750 SQTPDHELNP
-1760 APHYRLTS
+1760 PSPP

>member
-1 MPATV
+1 MPPIP
-6 EEMQRPSGATLSASY
+6 EEILRPSGATLSASY
-21 SRLSELNGDTRV
+21 SRLSEINGD
-33 ALERPP
+33 ALLAPERPP

-105 RHLAELCRAEYPRV
+105 RHLAELCRAEYPRL

-151 GLPLWVGCLITALD
+151 GLPLWIGCLITALD

-174 RGDNKTVSML
+174 RGDNKSNRLLETFFMGLIGIMCACFFVDFTVT
-184 GSIIMPHNVYLHSA
+184 
-198 LVQSRSVHSRCGA
+198 LVQSRSRRGA
-211 GAGPVKE
+211 GADPVKE

-251 QQCDALGADVNSDVY
+251 QQCDQLGADPSSDVY
-266 DAGIQTACIPSAAAL
+266 SAGIQTACIPAAAAL
-281 VSGNSIYS
+281 VSGNDIYS
-289 ATTGFTCSIQ
+289 ASTGLTCAIE
-299 NGAVAVSCIQCYT
+299 NGAVAASCAQCFT
-312 TKRIAGYCQQVG
+312 TEHTGGYCQQVG
-324 LKEAGTAVSS
+324 LKEAGAAVSS
-334 ALGHYAKII
+334 SLGHYAKII

-365 VMEWFLDLR
+365 VMEGFLDLR
-374 IAAWKRVAITRTMAL
+374 IATWKRVAITRTMAL

-399 EYDGFHSDIVSEMIN
+399 EYDGFHSDIVSQMIN

-436 LMGQPFV
+436 LMGQSFV
-443 YNRWVVLALVIGT
+443 YNRWITVTLIVGT
-456 LALFGVNYALVFRT
+456 LALFGVNYTLVFRT
-470 LQQSFDLSSNG
+470 LG
-481 WAVVAVVST
+481 V
-490 FYGALVL
+490 
-497 YLMAFPFVSCGLLS
+497 LS
-511 PRNEFFVSQRATTDL
+511 PRNDFFVSQRAATDF

-551 LMRLRAEEDG
+551 LMQLRAEQEE
-561 DSDDDSTDKAAGA
+561 DSDEDSTDKPLGA
-574 AGSQLIV
+574 S
-581 VSNNLPV
+581 
-588 LLERQP
+588 
-594 QTGGWKATKTT
+594 ATKTT

-630 QHIPKSDHEAVRRL
+630 QHIPKSEHEAVRRL

-649 CLPVFLSSEVASRHT
+649 CLPVFLSSDVASRHT

-675 HYVSEPVPFTLNSS
+675 HYVSEPVPFTFNAGSS
-689 GNASFHSTKRFNK
+689 TSFHSTKRFSK

-717 AIAEVYNE
+717 AIAEIYNE

-745 RIPLCRIGWFL
+745 RIPPCRIGWFL

-802 LLGVECSHKGVRSSF
+802 LLGVECSHKGVRS
-817 ADRDHFTSIGVFPI
+817 ALPDRDHFTSIGVFPI

-838 ARAASSMSTLN
+838 ARAASSMPTLN

-915 SGASSSGHN
+915 TGANGAGENTRRPSASNASGESSSL
-924 GRRSSASST
+924 
-933 SGENASILPRS
+933 LPRS
-944 SSYPIVGPGST
+944 SSYPIVGTTSS
-955 TGSESPIKT
+955 TGSDSPIKG
-964 LSESPPAAAS
+964 LPESPPNATS
-974 PIAAGKGSI
+974 PIAAGNI
-983 GYDAFHQLE
+983 GYDPCHQLE
-992 MSSRSYHNIVT
+992 MSSHSYHNIVT

-1027 QQQVTPHEE
+1027 QQQATPHEE

-1076 RKKAARAASRGFST
+1076 RKKAARAAARGFSS
-1090 SSIKSDST
+1090 SSI
-1098 SASAPTF
+1098 ASEGTVPSYL
-1105 GGADNAEATGE
+1105 GKGEGMNTGE
-1116 GAVRSG
+1116 GLTKGG
-1122 VLSPIASPRQS
+1122 VLSPISSPRQS

-1146 GPGVLIVSEFAGC
+1146 GPGVLVVSEFAGC
-1159 SQSLSGAIVINPWN
+1159 SQSLSGAIVVNPWN
-1173 TEDVALSIHQ
+1173 IEDVALSVHQ
-1183 ALSMC
+1183 AL
-1188 RTEREIRQQKLYRYV
+1188 
-1203 SSNTASTWGEEFL
+1203 
-1216 KELGEAVEKNRKT
+1216 KEV
-1229 STQLPKLDKKTI
+1229 P
-1241 VQAYRSSQNRVII
+1241 
-1254 LDYDRT
+1254 
-1260 LTPQHSLLPLAA
+1260 
-1272 VGPNFKSLLDALS
+1272 
-1285 ADERNTVF
+1285 
-1293 IVSGR
+1293 
-1298 ERKFLETWLN
+1298 ETWLN

-1331 QWKTM
+1331 HWKTM

-1345 ARSGGSTTAT
+1345 ARSGGSTAT
-1355 VAGVGS
+1355 MAGVGS
-1361 VSGGSMDASFSSDAH
+1361 VSGSLDASYSSDAH

-1382 MGSVPTYSHHT
+1382 MGSFPAYSRHI
-1393 SVPGS
+1393 SAPGS
-1398 TDTGDNTPV
+1398 TDTGDGTPV
-1407 TGGSIAQTDD
+1407 AGSIEPTDD

-1448 KESSLAW
+1448 KESSLTW

-1515 LPEQIAKKSDQEV
+1515 LPDQISKKNDQEV

-1539 DDQMFQTLNALVTE
+1539 DDQMFQTLNALVAE

-1564 EEEQAANERIRR
+1564 EEEQAENERIRR
-1576 NSIALGKPVPAQLHA
+1576 NSIALSNPVPPQLHA
-1591 QPVPSAAH
+1591 LPVPSAAH

-1604 PRMPRPRGGSGVTD
+1604 PRMPRPRGGNGVTD
-1618 ELEPTIKIKG
+1618 ELEPAMKLKG
-1628 VKKHRQKE
+1628 GSRKRHQNE

-1647 GHEDYSTDEEEELNV
+1647 GHEEYSTDDDDELDA
-1662 GDYMDDDNK
+1662 GDLTDDDNK

-1678 KVPVRLAENVSIF
+1678 KVPVRLAENVAIF
-1691 AVVVG
+1691 AVIVG
-1696 PDVQHSGGRHASSFA
+1696 PDVQHSGGRHACSFA
-1711 VDTLADVRKV
+1711 VDSLADVRKV
-1721 LKDFVEE
+1721 LKEFVDE

-1733 AGPPG
+1733 TGTGADASSAGGDCIASSLSPP
-1738 TIADVSLPPAVA
+1738 
-1750 AAPVGGMPEE
+1750 
-1760 APHYRLTS
+1760 

>member
-1 MPATV
+1 MG
-6 EEMQRPSGATLSASY
+6 EE
-21 SRLSELNGDTRV
+21 
-33 ALERPP
+33 
-39 FSWGKFWSFVGPGWL
+39 
-54 MSMAYLDPG
+54 
-63 NLEADLQSG
+63 
-72 AYSRYELLYVTF
+72 
-84 WSTVLGGLYQVLA
+84 
-97 ARLGSCTG
+97 
-105 RHLAELCRAEYPRV
+105 
-119 VTYAVWIMM
+119 
-128 ELVIIGCDIQ
+128 
-138 EVLGTAIALQILF
+138 
-151 GLPLWVGCLITALD
+151 
-165 TFTFLAIDR
+165 
-174 RGDNKTVSML
+174 
-184 GSIIMPHNVYLHSA
+184 
-198 LVQSRSVHSRCGA
+198 
-211 GAGPVKE
+211 
-218 ANFYFGLEAILALFV
+218 
-233 SFLINMFVISA
+233 
-244 FASTFYS
+244 
-251 QQCDALGADVNSDVY
+251 
-266 DAGIQTACIPSAAAL
+266 AAAL
-281 VSGNSIYS
+281 HV
-289 ATTGFTCSIQ
+289 
-299 NGAVAVSCIQCYT
+299 AVASPP
-312 TKRIAGYCQQVG
+312 
-324 LKEAGTAVSS
+324 
-334 ALGHYAKII
+334 
-343 WAVGLVA
+343 A
-350 SGQASTMTGTYAGQF
+350 SGA
-365 VMEWFLDLR
+365 
-374 IAAWKRVAITRTMAL
+374 
-389 GPALVVALLT
+389 
-399 EYDGFHSDIVSEMIN
+399 
-414 VMQSVQLPFA
+414 
-424 LVPLLTFTTNKR
+424 
-436 LMGQPFV
+436 
-443 YNRWVVLALVIGT
+443 
-456 LALFGVNYALVFRT
+456 
-470 LQQSFDLSSNG
+470 
-481 WAVVAVVST
+481 
-490 FYGALVL
+490 
-497 YLMAFPFVSCGLLS
+497 LS
-511 PRNEFFVSQRATTDL
+511 PRNDFFVSQRAATDL
-526 ELSRLDTLSLEE
+526 ELSRLDSLSLEE
-538 QEILANIQELQLQ
+538 QEVLANIQELQLQ
-551 LMRLRAEEDG
+551 LMQLRAEEEE
-561 DSDDDSTDKAAGA
+561 DSDEDPTDKPLGTAGNH
-574 AGSQLIV
+574 QLIV
-581 VSNNLPV
+581 VSNNLPM

-594 QTGGWKATKTT
+594 QTGRWKATKTT

-630 QHIPKSDHEAVRRL
+630 QHIPKSEHEAVRRL

-675 HYVSEPVPFTLNSS
+675 HYVSEPVPFTFNAGGNS
-689 GNASFHSTKRFNK
+689 GFHSTKRFNK

-745 RIPLCRIGWFL
+745 RIPPCRIGWFL

-771 RSQLLTGVLQAD
+771 RSQLLQGVLQAD

-802 LLGVECSHKGVRSSF
+802 LLGVECSHKGIRS
-817 ADRDHFTSIGVFPI
+817 ALPDRDQFTSIGVFPI

-838 ARAASSMSTLN
+838 ARAASSTPTLN

-876 PHKMLAMEMLLDR
+876 PHKMLAIEMLLDR

-902 GISSRSGVVDSKS
+902 GISSRSGVVDSKPT
-915 SGASSSGHN
+915 GAN
-924 GRRSSASST
+924 GAGENTRRPSASST
-933 SGENASILPRS
+933 SPDSSNILPRS
-944 SSYPIVGPGST
+944 SSYPLVGQGVST
-955 TGSESPIKT
+955 GNDSPIKG
-964 LSESPPAAAS
+964 LSESPPTAAS
-974 PIAAGKGSI
+974 PIAGGKGNI
-983 GYDAFHQLE
+983 GYDACHQLE
-992 MSSRSYHNIVT
+992 MSSHSYHNIVT

-1014 IFGTLDYAPIHFI
+1014 VFGTLDYAPIHFI
-1027 QQQVTPHEE
+1027 QQQATPHEE
-1036 LCALYDLADVC
+1036 LCALYDLADLC

-1076 RKKAARAASRGFST
+1076 RKKAARAAARGFSS
-1090 SSIKSDST
+1090 SSIGN
-1098 SASAPTF
+1098 ANPPTQVQEIGNSEDVENTVR
-1105 GGADNAEATGE
+1105 GGPTKT
-1116 GAVRSG
+1116 G
-1122 VLSPIASPRQS
+1122 VLSPVPSPRHS
-1133 SASVLTDWEGEDG
+1133 SASMLTDWEGEDG

-1159 SQSLSGAIVINPWN
+1159 SQSLSGAIVVNPWN

-1203 SSNTASTWGEEFL
+1203 SSNTASAWGEQFL
-1216 KELGEAVEKNRKT
+1216 EELGEAVEKNRKS

-1241 VQAYRSSQNRVII
+1241 VQAYRSAQNRVII

-1272 VGPNFKSLLDALS
+1272 VGPSFKSLLDALS

-1355 VAGVGS
+1355 MVGVSS
-1361 VSGGSMDASFSSDAH
+1361 VSGGSLDASYSSDAH

-1382 MGSVPTYSHHT
+1382 MGSLPAYSQHA
-1393 SVPGS
+1393 SAPGS
-1398 TDTGDNTPV
+1398 TDTGGGTPV
-1407 TGGSIAQTDD
+1407 AGSIAPTDD

-1426 KDLVLPTMLMFTD
+1426 KDLVLPTMLLFTD

-1448 KESSLAW
+1448 KESSLTW
-1455 HYGDADPHFGSWQAK
+1455 HYGDADPHFGSWQSK

-1515 LPEQIAKKSDQEV
+1515 LPDQISKKNDQEV

-1539 DDQMFQTLNALVTE
+1539 DDQMFQTLNALVAE

-1576 NSIALGKPVPAQLHA
+1576 NSIAMGNPVPPQLHA

-1618 ELEPTIKIKG
+1618 ELEPT
-1628 VKKHRQKE
+1628 KKLKSDGKKRHQTD
-1636 QLIGAAAAAVR
+1636 QMIGAAAAAVR
-1647 GHEDYSTDEEEELNV
+1647 GHEGYSTDDDDELD
-1662 GDYMDDDNK
+1662 GGGYMDDDNK

-1711 VDTLADVRKV
+1711 VDSLADVRKV
-1721 LKDFVEE
+1721 LKDFVDE

-1733 AGPPG
+1733 TGPSVATTAVTDPSPTTIPG
-1738 TIADVSLPPAVA
+1738 NSDLSSPPPA
-1750 AAPVGGMPEE
+1750 P
-1760 APHYRLTS
+1760 

>member
-1 MPATV
+1 MG
-6 EEMQRPSGATLSASY
+6 EEGAS
-21 SRLSELNGDTRV
+21 
-33 ALERPP
+33 
-39 FSWGKFWSFVGPGWL
+39 
-54 MSMAYLDPG
+54 
-63 NLEADLQSG
+63 QG
-72 AYSRYELLYVTF
+72 A
-84 WSTVLGGLYQVLA
+84 GGLHVVA
-97 ARLGSCTG
+97 AS
-105 RHLAELCRAEYPRV
+105 
-119 VTYAVWIMM
+119 
-128 ELVIIGCDIQ
+128 
-138 EVLGTAIALQILF
+138 
-151 GLPLWVGCLITALD
+151 
-165 TFTFLAIDR
+165 
-174 RGDNKTVSML
+174 
-184 GSIIMPHNVYLHSA
+184 
-198 LVQSRSVHSRCGA
+198 
-211 GAGPVKE
+211 
-218 ANFYFGLEAILALFV
+218 
-233 SFLINMFVISA
+233 
-244 FASTFYS
+244 
-251 QQCDALGADVNSDVY
+251 
-266 DAGIQTACIPSAAAL
+266 PSAPPL
-281 VSGNSIYS
+281 SG
-289 ATTGFTCSIQ
+289 
-299 NGAVAVSCIQCYT
+299 V
-312 TKRIAGYCQQVG
+312 
-324 LKEAGTAVSS
+324 
-334 ALGHYAKII
+334 
-343 WAVGLVA
+343 
-350 SGQASTMTGTYAGQF
+350 
-365 VMEWFLDLR
+365 
-374 IAAWKRVAITRTMAL
+374 
-389 GPALVVALLT
+389 
-399 EYDGFHSDIVSEMIN
+399 
-414 VMQSVQLPFA
+414 
-424 LVPLLTFTTNKR
+424 
-436 LMGQPFV
+436 
-443 YNRWVVLALVIGT
+443 
-456 LALFGVNYALVFRT
+456 
-470 LQQSFDLSSNG
+470 
-481 WAVVAVVST
+481 
-490 FYGALVL
+490 
-497 YLMAFPFVSCGLLS
+497 LS
-511 PRNEFFVSQRATTDL
+511 PRNEFFVSQRAATDF

-551 LMRLRAEEDG
+551 LMQLRAEEEE
-561 DSDDDSTDKAAGA
+561 DSDEEPADGHKTAGTP
-574 AGSQLIV
+574 GNQLIV

-594 QTGGWKATKTT
+594 QTGRWKATKTT

-630 QHIPKSDHEAVRRL
+630 QHIPKSEHEAVRRL

-649 CLPVFLSSEVASRHT
+649 CLPVFLSSDVASRHT

-675 HYVSEPVPFTLNSS
+675 HYVSEPVAFTFTGGNS
-689 GNASFHSTKRFNK
+689 NFHSTKRFSK

-717 AIAEVYNE
+717 AIAEIYNE
-725 GDSVWVHDYHL
+725 GDVVWVHDYHL

-745 RIPLCRIGWFL
+745 RIPPCQIGWFL

-783 LVGFQTFDYERHF
+783 LLGFQTFDYERHF

-802 LLGVECSHKGVRSSF
+802 LLGVECSHRGVRSTL

-838 ARAASSMSTLN
+838 ARAASSPPTLN

-876 PHKMLAMEMLLDR
+876 PHKMLAMETLLNR

-902 GISSRSGVVDSKS
+902 GISSRSGVVETKS
-915 SGASSSGHN
+915 
-924 GRRSSASST
+924 T
-933 SGENASILPRS
+933 NASGGPGEGSHRLSSNSATSDSANVLPRT
-944 SSYPIVGPGST
+944 SSYPIVAQGGST
-955 TGSESPIKT
+955 GSDSPIQGG
-964 LSESPPAAAS
+964 LAESPPRAVS
-974 PIAAGKGSI
+974 PIATTKSSNI
-983 GYDAFHQLE
+983 GYDACHQLE
-992 MSSRSYHNIVT
+992 MSSHSYHNIVT
-1003 QVNQIVGRING
+1003 QVNQLVGRING
-1014 IFGTLDYAPIHFI
+1014 VFSTLDYAPIHFI

-1070 MRNKDE
+1070 MRSKDE
-1076 RKKAARAASRGFST
+1076 RKKAARVAIRGLSST
-1090 SSIKSDST
+1090 SLGSGG
-1098 SASAPTF
+1098 APTPAPRH
-1105 GGADNAEATGE
+1105 GGPSTLDTLGVGGE
-1116 GAVRSG
+1116 NTPKNTG

-1133 SASVLTDWEGEDG
+1133 SASMLTDWEGEDG
-1146 GPGVLIVSEFAGC
+1146 GPGVLVVSEFAGC

-1203 SSNTASTWGEEFL
+1203 SSNTATAWGKQFLEEL
-1216 KELGEAVEKNRKT
+1216 SEAVEKNRT
-1229 STQLPKLDKKTI
+1229 SSTQLPKLDKKTI
-1241 VQAYRSSQNRVII
+1241 VQAYRNAQNRVII

-1285 ADERNTVF
+1285 ADKRNTVF

-1336 SKFQYDVAT
+1336 SKFQYDVVS
-1345 ARSGGSTTAT
+1345 ARSGASTTAT

-1361 VSGGSMDASFSSDAH
+1361 VGGGSLDASYSSDAH

-1382 MGSVPTYSHHT
+1382 MGSMPSYSQHD
-1393 SVPGS
+1393 SAPAS
-1398 TDTGDNTPV
+1398 NE
-1407 TGGSIAQTDD
+1407 TGGGGSVVQTDD

-1426 KDLVLPTMLMFTD
+1426 KDLVLPTMLLFTD

-1448 KESSLAW
+1448 KESSLTW

-1515 LPEQIAKKSDQEV
+1515 LPEQITKKNEQEV

-1539 DDQMFQTLNALVTE
+1539 DDQMFQTMHTLVIE

-1564 EEEQAANERIRR
+1564 EEQAENERIRR
-1576 NSIALGKPVPAQLHA
+1576 NSIAMGNSPPTFNTAEGA
-1591 QPVPSAAH
+1591 
-1599 VSKAK
+1599 
-1604 PRMPRPRGGSGVTD
+1604 MRP
-1618 ELEPTIKIKG
+1618 
-1628 VKKHRQKE
+1628 H
-1636 QLIGAAAAAVR
+1636 
-1647 GHEDYSTDEEEELNV
+1647 
-1662 GDYMDDDNK
+1662 
-1671 VAFSRLQ
+1671 LQ
-1678 KVPVRLAENVSIF
+1678 
-1691 AVVVG
+1691 
-1696 PDVQHSGGRHASSFA
+1696 
-1711 VDTLADVRKV
+1711 
-1721 LKDFVEE
+1721 
-1728 SRKGG
+1728 
-1733 AGPPG
+1733 
-1738 TIADVSLPPAVA
+1738 
-1750 AAPVGGMPEE
+1750 
-1760 APHYRLTS
+1760 